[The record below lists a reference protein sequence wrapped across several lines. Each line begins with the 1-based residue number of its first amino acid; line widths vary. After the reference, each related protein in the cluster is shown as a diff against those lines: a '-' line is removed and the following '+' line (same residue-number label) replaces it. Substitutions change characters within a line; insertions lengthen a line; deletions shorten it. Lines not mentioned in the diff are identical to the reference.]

1 MTTPEPVTFY
11 REATIAYD
19 AWIGPPGPSDHVE
32 VDFDTAEVVAVS
44 EEYVLDVNRL
54 RVPYTKAE
62 KKPDHHTT
70 TLKLSE
76 EERTALL
83 LALDDA
89 AEFRRM
95 MLENHDDH
103 SDQDRANIENRLG
116 TLQLIG
122 MRL

>member
-62 KKPDHHTT
+62 KKPDRTT
-70 TLKLSE
+70 TFKLSE